1 VTSVFRFSSSR
12 FPANSGVGAALY
24 GGRWNRIGT
33 EAIYASESRSLA
45 ALEILVHF
53 SAVPRDFVLT
63 EIELPDDIA
72 LLDIEASHLPPGWD
86 SEIISETTQDI
97 GERWAVERKDAILSV
112 PSSIVPAERNYV
124 INPAHPDFPAI
135 RFSSPSPFR
144 FDSRL
149 K

>member
-1 VTSVFRFSSSR
+1 VTSAFRLSSSR

-53 SAVPRDFVLT
+53 SVLPRDFVLT
-63 EIELPDDIA
+63 EIGIPASVGILR
-72 LLDIEASHLPPGWD
+72 LEASDLPAGWN
-86 SEIISETTQDI
+86 SETISETTQNI
-97 GERWAVERKDAILSV
+97 GDRWSQDATCAVLSV
-112 PSSIVPAERNYV
+112 PSSIVPAERNFV
-124 INPAHPDFPAI
+124 LNPTHPDFPAI
-135 RFSSPSPFR
+135 QFSAPLPFR

>member
-1 VTSVFRFSSSR
+1 VTSAFRLSSSG

-33 EAIYASESRSLA
+33 EAIYTSESRSLA

-53 SAVPRDFVLT
+53 SVLPEDFVLT
-63 EIELPDDIA
+63 EINIPNEVNILRFDRTDLPAGWYTEDV
-72 LLDIEASHLPPGWD
+72 IEAAQ
-86 SEIISETTQDI
+86 EF
-97 GERWAVERKDAILSV
+97 GEAWTRKGLYAVLSV
-112 PSSIVPAERNYV
+112 PSTIVPEERNFV
-124 INPAHPDFPAI
+124 INPAHRDFRAI
-135 RFSSPSPFR
+135 KFSSPSPFK